1 MLRRLGVQSKLIIL
15 LLAVTLTSIA
25 VVAWIGY
32 SLGRDSI
39 RHSTRERL
47 TALRACQTAALR
59 AMLTDLR
66 DQVISLSDTR
76 FVVEG
81 MRAFRDGFRE
91 LGTVPPAAADEARLE
106 GYYTGEFLPALGR
119 QIGAEPLLEQ
129 YLPAGV
135 AARRLQER
143 WIASSPRP
151 ERRQDVVELPDDPSA
166 YAAAHARFHPSI
178 ARAVRIFHF
187 EDVMLVDADTLDVVY
202 SYQKTPELGTNFETG
217 PYAATQLGQ
226 KLRSLRGDR
235 DRDDFRVVDFER
247 YRPSLG
253 RAMGF
258 TLSPIFDGPRM
269 IGILVLQFP
278 IDAFNEVL
286 TNGFDWKSQGLG
298 DSGACYLVG
307 PDHTLRS
314 RSRPMHED
322 PERFL
327 TSLRAAGI
335 PSDTVEAIA
344 RQGSGL
350 CLLPVHGT
358 AVAEALRGQ
367 TGFTSGSDSRGT
379 PVYCAYGPVELESL
393 RWALLAEIDVA
404 EADAPIRRFG
414 RTVLGVASGLALAA
428 TLLALLFSH
437 VLTRPLTTLAE
448 AARRLG
454 AGETDVSVPAA
465 SGDEFGRLGA
475 VFNDMAANIRRQ
487 KEALA
492 SQVRQNEELLLSILP
507 ASAVEQRR
515 DGDERASREFAD
527 VSVLYADLDGVDQL
541 AARDGDARALA
552 AVGDLVAAIDEAA
565 ESAGVEKVRAI
576 SGAYLAVC
584 GLSVARPDHTR
595 RMVEFARAID
605 RIVAAFN
612 RERQADLRVAIGV
625 TCGPVVGGVVGR
637 RKFVYDLWGDTV
649 AVARRLATGVGAIR
663 VTPRVRE
670 RTGDLFTFRGPDL
683 VAIDGRPPLEA
694 WTLD

>member
-178 ARAVRIFHF
+178 ARVVRIFHF

-278 IDAFNEVL
+278 IDAFNKVL
-286 TNGFDWKSQGLG
+286 TNDYDWVAQGLG
-298 DSGACYLVG
+298 KTGECYLVG

-314 RSRPMHED
+314 RSRFMHED
-322 PERFL
+322 PESL
-327 TSLRAAGI
+327 LAELRAAGVSQGI
-335 PSDTVEAIA
+335 LRAME

-350 CLLPVHGT
+350 CLLPVKT
-358 AVAEALRGQ
+358 AAADEALRGK
-367 TGFTSGSDSRGT
+367 TGFLAGVDYRGS
-379 PVYCAYGPVELESL
+379 PVYTAYGPIELDSL
-393 RWALLAEIDVA
+393 RWGILAEIDIS

-414 RTVLGVASGLALAA
+414 RTVFSVASGLALGS

-437 VLTRPLTTLAE
+437 LLTRPLAALTE

-454 AGETDVSVPAA
+454 AGETDITVPATG
-465 SGDEFGRLGA
+465 GDEFGQLGR
-475 VFNDMAANIRRQ
+475 VFNDMAANIRDQ
-487 KEALA
+487 KEQLQT
-492 SQVRQNEELLLSILP
+492 QVRKNEELLLSILP

-515 DGDERASREFAD
+515 EGDERASREFAD
-527 VSVLYADLDGVDQL
+527 VSVLCADVVGMEQV
-541 AARDGDARALA
+541 AARGGDARALA
-552 AVGDLVAAIDEAA
+552 ALGDLVAAFDEAA
-565 ESAGVEKVRAI
+565 EAGGIEKVRTI
-576 SGAYLAVC
+576 GGSYLAVC

-595 RMVEFARAID
+595 RVIDFARAIE

-612 RERQADLRVAIGV
+612 REQQADIRVAIGIN
-625 TCGPVVGGVVGR
+625 CGPVVGGVVGR
-637 RKFVYDLWGDTV
+637 RKFLYDLWGDTV
-649 AVARRLATGVGAIR
+649 VVARRLADGGGTIR
-663 VTPRVRE
+663 VTGRVRE
-670 RTGDLFTFRGPDL
+670 RIGDLFTFQGPET
-683 VAIDGRPPLEA
+683 VIVDGRPPIETWSLA
-694 WTLD
+694 